1 MVSNESLVLVK
12 NYITLI
18 ITSESLKATVTIVRY
33 AAENRDSSGL
43 VRSLSANAHP
53 LKGMN
58 HNSFTYDND
67 DDTVPDWVLEND
79 LKAEISKEGAIT
91 SITEF
96 AAHFM
101 DFCQR

>member
-1 MVSNESLVLVK
+1 MGTLDGVERISRLGEELYHTDNYVGIVK
-12 NYITLI
+12 GPGNHCPICGWKPGCL
-18 ITSESLKATVTIVRY
+18 
-33 AAENRDSSGL
+33 
-43 VRSLSANAHP
+43 LSANVYR